1 MPFTTYILNCKDNTL
16 YTGAT
21 NNLVKRLK
29 EHNQSKK
36 GARYTRIRR
45 PVNLVYSEEYQTLKE
60 ARSREHAIKQLT
72 RDEKLALI
80 SQN

>member
-36 GARYTRIRR
+36 GAKYTRVRR

-60 ARSREHAIKQLT
+60 ARSREYAIKQLS